1 MKKSYET
8 PVAEKIEF
16 CYADQIVAS
25 GGGNNE
31 YTNAN
36 GCPVAWLLGHFG
48 SRACAALPF
57 SEEG

>member
-25 GGGNNE
+25 GGNN
-31 YTNAN
+31 TINMVN
-36 GCPVAWLLGHFG
+36 GCPIANFMASWGVPG
-48 SRACAALPF
+48 CAIMPF